1 MFVTFNSE
9 AGSSVTM
16 FGDVAIDLLKMMGHS
31 GTVPSAV
38 LADDVPAALAR
49 LQQALAAAEPA
60 GKASQDKQSEDA
72 DAPPPIKLGQ
82 RAFPLIQLLTAAAQQ
97 HCDVMWEKGKRL
109 V

>member
-16 FGDVAIDLLKMMGHS
+16 FGDAAIELLKMMGHS

-60 GKASQDKQSEDA
+60 GKAGQDKQSDDA
-72 DAPPPIKLGQ
+72 DAPPPIKLRQ
-82 RAFPLIQLLTAAAQQ
+82 RAFPLIQLLTAAAQK
-97 HCDVMWEKGKRL
+97 HCDVMWEKGRRL

>member
-16 FGDVAIDLLKMMGHS
+16 FGDAAIKLLKMMGHS
-31 GTVPSAV
+31 GTVPSAL

-49 LQQALAAAEPA
+49 LQRELAAAQPA
-60 GKASQDKQSEDA
+60 GKASQDKQSDDA
-72 DAPPPIKLGQ
+72 DAPPPVNLGQ
-82 RAFPLIQLLTAAAQQ
+82 RAFPLIQLLTAAVQK
-97 HCDVMWEKGKRL
+97 HCDVMWEQGGRM